1 MVLAEMNIDLT
12 CPEDWFQ
19 ASSPSEFLAAVQSNR
34 WRKGRTPLLTEVVRD
49 LFTNHSQPEE
59 CNLLWGASK
68 LNLFTIASGKASRPK
83 REKSTYAISAIHGLI
98 FHEKMSFTQVSSS
111 TGPIGT
117 ALERWGQAW
126 EKVIATLPSSVVV
139 NEAWKEDGFM
149 QHAGEFA
156 ALARVH
162 LQQNDP
168 ITSFTQDSMGSSDG
182 GMATFDQT
190 TMKTVSDLI
199 QAVESLSLH

>member
-83 REKSTYAISAIHGLI
+83 REKSTYV
-98 FHEKMSFTQVSSS
+98 FQ
-111 TGPIGT
+111 
-117 ALERWGQAW
+117 Q
-126 EKVIATLPSSVVV
+126 
-139 NEAWKEDGFM
+139 FM
-149 QHAGEFA
+149 A
-156 ALARVH
+156 
-162 LQQNDP
+162 
-168 ITSFTQDSMGSSDG
+168 
-182 GMATFDQT
+182 
-190 TMKTVSDLI
+190 
-199 QAVESLSLH
+199 